1 MVRSIFR
8 RALRQP
14 GWFEVLWSDGT
25 RTFSW
30 GLLEGEGQVCV
41 GKGREAAIVCA
52 FGSCGVESE
61 LGSTELGARD
71 LLYVAGP
78 TEVQLAGQGCLLVA
92 AEAPSRLSGLWMVKR
107 AGDAQPIL
115 VGGEGYRRFVYTLLG
130 VNDPGTSLLA
140 GFTEGFP
147 GEWTSFPPHKHD
159 DKVEVYVYYGLGDGF
174 GVQIVEDEGGADS
187 YIVRD
192 GDAVVILRG
201 YHPNVA
207 SPGSRICYVWVLCQ
221 TLGEKNM
228 RVEVKPGFERFQVG
242 GHLQVKRP

>member
-1 MVRSIFR
+1 
-8 RALRQP
+8 
-14 GWFEVLWSDGT
+14 
-25 RTFSW
+25 
-30 GLLEGEGQVCV
+30 
-41 GKGREAAIVCA
+41 
-52 FGSCGVESE
+52 
-61 LGSTELGARD
+61 
-71 LLYVAGP
+71 
-78 TEVQLAGQGCLLVA
+78 
-92 AEAPSRLSGLWMVKR
+92 
-107 AGDAQPIL
+107 
-115 VGGEGYRRFVYTLLG
+115 
-130 VNDPGTSLLA
+130 SLLA